1 VFVHGTPK
9 NGGTEST
16 PAIRSRSHTMYR
28 QPYIAAYDITRNS
41 LRRAALR
48 LLRAYATGGQKSV
61 HEVWLTPAE
70 KRAVL
75 GGMEEI
81 LDDGD
86 RFMLLRLDPRSPAV
100 AIGRGQVPSD
110 PDYFYIG

>member
-1 VFVHGTPK
+1 
-9 NGGTEST
+9 
-16 PAIRSRSHTMYR
+16 MYR
-28 QPYIAAYDITRNS
+28 QPYIAAYDITDNR

-61 HEVWLTPAE
+61 HEVWLTPAD
-70 KRAVL
+70 KRDVL
-75 GGMEEI
+75 AGMEEI

-86 RFMLLRLDPRSPAV
+86 RFLLLRLDPRSPAM